1 MCNVLYYIIKKN
13 QINLNEGSFNI
24 TTIVLNEGS
33 FNITTIVHNFEKTL
47 SSENVPG

>member
-1 MCNVLYYIIKKN
+1 MCNVLYYIIKKK

-24 TTIVLNEGS
+24 TT
-33 FNITTIVHNFEKTL
+33 VHNFEKTL